1 MIRARNGVADTQP
14 AFEQLS
20 DRLDLS
26 LVEEW
31 TRQER
36 VAMEE
41 RGDALHIYDV
51 KSNKGGEFYFRL
63 IAVLLMDSSTYT
75 GGNTPEVI
83 GNGGAAGEPV
93 RFRVRTNGGCR
104 N

>member
-1 MIRARNGVADTQP
+1 LTRAEEGVADTQP

-20 DRLDLS
+20 DWLDPS
-26 LVEEW
+26 LVQEW

-51 KSNKGGEFYFRL
+51 KSNKGGNSFMLLYL
-63 IAVLLMDSSTYT
+63 VLNY
-75 GGNTPEVI
+75 
-83 GNGGAAGEPV
+83 
-93 RFRVRTNGGCR
+93 
-104 N
+104 